1 MVTPSLQLLLMDDN
15 VITISTHNVNGY
27 ARSKEFLHSMCNNVP
42 SAIRGI
48 QEHWLRP
55 PYKKQFGINQL
66 RCLHPDFNGFGTSAM
81 KKSSESKVNIGRPY
95 GGTGFVYS
103 NSYSKCLRPLL
114 NYSHKRFTVMELC
127 TDSCKIILINAYMP
141 YFNSRDLTTY
151 LTMYRET
158 LGYIENIMSQH
169 SDCQFIILAD
179 LNCNIS
185 DMTHCYSKLVRKWM
199 TDYGLI
205 STFDLVDNFDW
216 KDSFTRYDKITNSHT
231 LIDAHRRS

>member
-1 MVTPSLQLLLMDDN
+1 MKPSKTPTSGLRESLSDGSFSEQMMVTPSLQLLLMDDN

-55 PYKKQFGINQL
+55 PYKKQFGVNQL
-66 RCLHPDFNGFGTSAM
+66 RCLHPDFDGFGTSAM
-81 KKSSESKVNIGRPY
+81 KKSSESKVNTGRPY

-114 NYSHKRFTVMELC
+114 NYSHERVTVMELC

-169 SDCQFIILAD
+169 CDC
-179 LNCNIS
+179 
-185 DMTHCYSKLVRKWM
+185 
-199 TDYGLI
+199 
-205 STFDLVDNFDW
+205 
-216 KDSFTRYDKITNSHT
+216 
-231 LIDAHRRS
+231 